1 MPKECQWP
9 NAIPHESCVEFC
21 IIYLLLN
28 WNCLCDDGSIQ
39 VQNKIIQ
46 AFNNWVSEAE
56 NDLHGK
62 WMLRHLDESSIDIGD
77 FPEAIEKFQKWINNE
92 TACRTRTYYYNI
104 KRQKAVYHNGKR
116 R

>member
-1 MPKECQWP
+1 MSMAQCHPTRKLHGVLYY
-9 NAIPHESCVEFC
+9 IF
-21 IIYLLLN
+21 IIELN
-28 WNCLCDDGSIQ
+28 QECLCDDGWIP

-56 NDLHGK
+56 NDLYGK

-77 FPEAIEKFQKWINNE
+77 FSEAIEKFQKWINNG
-92 TACRTRTYYYNI
+92 TACHTRTYYYNI
-104 KRQKAVYHNGKR
+104 KRQKAVYHNGNR